1 MPYHTGSHELRPMI
15 FLGDVYDRLV
25 AVLLELALTER
36 GHRSGQ
42 FGFRH
47 AGGTTAPCRIRASH
61 APRRDATT
69 RPHARLTDQR
79 RRPAAFS
86 SAVIF
91 STACSTSEGLR
102 APVQTSLP
110 LPNSRRTTFGS
121 SMRQTSPGNRSGSYS
136 TFPRPTKIATAFKSL
151 CAPTLDPA
159 TMF

>member
-15 FLGDVYDRLV
+15 FLGDVHDRLV

-47 AGGTTAPCRIRASH
+47 AGGPTAPCRIRASH
-61 APRRDATT
+61 APRRDQTA
-69 RPHARLTDQR
+69 RPRARLADQR

-110 LPNSRRTTFGS
+110 LPKRRTTTFGTS
-121 SMRQTSPGNRSGSYS
+121 IRWTSPGKNYG
-136 TFPRPTKIATAFKSL
+136 
-151 CAPTLDPA
+151 
-159 TMF
+159 